1 MDGVASGRSDRGRR
15 ISRLGGGEAR
25 RSECQVNISAAF
37 NRAFR
42 KRMSVADLDRIMDM
56 MVGGGPETWSG
67 NRVDENSSLQNPTV
81 WACVRV
87 ISEAFAAMPTHVYRR
102 TRDGG
107 KEIARDHYLYPI
119 VHDQVNPEL
128 TAFDYWELAQAHL
141 CTWGNHYSLME
152 FDQVDRVK
160 ALWPLPPDR
169 VKVTRDKVNDP
180 REYSYRQN
188 DGRWMP
194 VESQYIFHVAG
205 LGYDGRI
212 GYSPIGLHRQTIGA
226 ANAVQEFSARLF
238 GNGVRSSGFLEHPTT
253 LTKEAGE
260 RLAKSFS
267 EQYAGLKNAHKVILL
282 EGGMK
287 FNPSSINPD
296 DAQFLETR
304 KFSRSEIAGM
314 FRVPAHM
321 IGDLEK
327 ATFSNIEQQSL
338 EFVTFTLVPWMAR
351 WEAAIRARMLGP
363 QARTKY
369 FVEID
374 ANGLMRGD
382 AESRAKFYQ
391 LGINSG
397 WLKPNEAR
405 RKENFN
411 EDPAGDVYFRPLNTG
426 MVRPDGTLVSVLSG
440 PAAAPA
446 AKGANE

>member
-1 MDGVASGRSDRGRR
+1 
-15 ISRLGGGEAR
+15 
-25 RSECQVNISAAF
+25 VNISRAF
-37 NRAFR
+37 NRAFA

-56 MVGGGPETWSG
+56 MVGGGPETWS
-67 NRVDENSSLQNPTV
+67 ENSSLQNPTV

-87 ISEAFAAMPTHVYRR
+87 ISEAFASMPTHVYRR
-102 TRDGG
+102 TKDGG
-107 KEIARDHYLYPI
+107 KELARDHYLYPL
-119 VHDQVNPEL
+119 VHDQANPEL
-128 TAFDYWELAQAHL
+128 TAFNYWELAQAHL
-141 CTWGNHYSLME
+141 CTWGNHYSLID
-152 FDQVDRVK
+152 FDQADRVK

-169 VKVTRDKVNDP
+169 VKVTRERVNEP
-180 REYSYRQN
+180 RQYTYRQN
-188 DGRWMP
+188 DGRWVP
-194 VESQYIFHVAG
+194 VDGQFIFHVPG

-212 GYSPIGLHRQTIGA
+212 GYSPIGMHRQTIGA
-226 ANAVQEFSARLF
+226 ANAVQEFGARLF
-238 GNGVRSSGFLEHPTT
+238 SNGVRASGFLEHPST

-260 RLAKSFS
+260 RLVKSFT
-267 EQYAGLKNAHKVILL
+267 EQYTGLKNANKAILL
-282 EGGMK
+282 EGGLTFK
-287 FNPSSINPD
+287 PSSINPD

-304 KFSRSEIAGM
+304 KLSRSEIAGC

-321 IGDLEK
+321 VGDLEK

-338 EFVTFTLVPWMAR
+338 EFVTFTLVPWMSR
-351 WEAAIRARMLGP
+351 WEAQIRARLLSP
-363 QARTKY
+363 QQRQKY

-426 MVRPDGTLVSVLSG
+426 MVSPNGTPIPLLPG
-440 PAAAPA
+440 AKADPEPA
-446 AKGANE
+446 AKGANQ